1 MTERRLTE
9 EQNRKLEQRIRN
21 DRIVAAR
28 LSEFNNLP
36 GLNTEGVEINP
47 VTGFYRQ
54 PVLPT
59 AINLPRAPQIPGI
72 EERPTPQEIALVALS
87 NTHLDQLG
95 NPYTNYD
102 RTFDELAR
110 RYPNEQNV
118 IEQLEYKAHAINLEV
133 DRMIERWKRALGG
146 NNLTNAQLDT
156 IRALLPTGRVASAEE
171 LETLMHRF
179 KPTVTIWSII
189 KDAVKSKMYKALV
202 YGGNINIQLDKM
214 ISKYPSAMSC
224 LTIACFP
231 RKYHTGDEYCKLSG
245 NIKCASE
252 TCCNIITVYLG
263 GIISNAII
271 EEIMRQIS
279 IIPKMVISKQPGAL
293 GGKGKTKK
301 QKTNNKT
308 KKQKTKQLKG
318 TQNNKKGG
326 KKQNGN
332 IKTKNN
338 RR

>member
-1 MTERRLTE
+1 MAGTRLTE
-9 EQNRKLEQRIRN
+9 EENRKLEQMIRN

-28 LSEFNNLP
+28 LSEFNKLQ
-36 GLNTEGVEINP
+36 GLNVEGVEINP

-54 PVLPT
+54 PVLPP

-301 QKTNNKT
+301 QKT
-308 KKQKTKQLKG
+308 KQLKR
-318 TQNNKKGG
+318 TPNNKKGG